1 MILYSIQFSGFL
13 PSLLLYFGCSSYDIN
28 SEVCIERLFG
38 FVSKAC
44 RFTLKDAKD
53 WLESADCPKEC
64 HVIISN
70 LSGTKWF
77 SYGTFY
83 TAVYELRSI
92 DLCFNG
98 LSESLKTINIS
109 CERSFADSRSMT
121 VICKSGFENAK
132 DLCTSTKKCE
142 DETKTCLLKGQI
154 GVCVCNPGYI
164 GFKNECLEGNLTLN
178 GTCKRNEQC
187 SMVFGSVCQNNT
199 CVCGLGYKS
208 LNDSKYL

>member
-1 MILYSIQFSGFL
+1 
-13 PSLLLYFGCSSYDIN
+13 
-28 SEVCIERLFG
+28 
-38 FVSKAC
+38 
-44 RFTLKDAKD
+44 
-53 WLESADCPKEC
+53 
-64 HVIISN
+64 
-70 LSGTKWF
+70 
-77 SYGTFY
+77 
-83 TAVYELRSI
+83 
-92 DLCFNG
+92 
-98 LSESLKTINIS
+98 
-109 CERSFADSRSMT
+109 MT

-208 LNDSKYL
+208 LNDSKCLLHSENSDFEARAIDMREDTVVGLMVGAVIGGLILGNILTVLGVIIYKNMRNGKHKAGKEEEQMAAVFENTSYETEREADQNRFTEQRTNEVRNLQNIE